1 MAARADAVLLL
12 LLSGSVLLGHSAGPG
27 HSFSSSAPDS
37 ERGRMELRRV
47 RTLAALSRYGEC
59 WARALEYLDASCR
72 DLTSESQSLI
82 ALRFTHCHLSS
93 SGRDF
98 PACPEGSEVSRCT
111 AGMDTVAFNSYTE
124 FFTHTHSMCHFLQ
137 SEAWQRQAENTIYR
151 LTESSAG
158 VAEQLQ
164 STRLMAEDLIEAQ
177 SAALQAQ
184 KAILSNGEELR
195 VTLRDSTQGL
205 RSVFS
210 ELSSASREQQV
221 ALSELFNRVSFLQS
235 FLLMETHSLSSCCY
249 NAAALCTS
257 FLITSTPRSSRARLV
272 LLSLV
277 CLNFYLER
285 KIYQFVLSSD
295 NPEHQHMELLTVY
308 VSALRRF
315 MVCVGVCVLLVVC
328 VRYRDPVQQSLQV
341 LQQLRETQRS
351 LQEALQHAESLGE
364 RRRTAEDD
372 QLRVKVRT
380 SGGSSDEI
388 REQKKKGD
396 AEEEG
401 GKKRR
406 GREGG
411 HFGVSHHW
419 RLRPIEPLALRLE
432 QRQHPQQHR
441 ERLIIHPQERFP
453 QRLSASE
460 SRQAAS
466 SLILSPSSVSPLLP
480 AGVQH
485 PGGGQ
490 TASLQPEEQKVGH
503 SLTHPLHL
511 CSHFSTGNIILL
523 MFLFLSVFVN
533 VNKMFLDLKQE
544 NMSK

>member
-1 MAARADAVLLL
+1 MAARADMLLL
-12 LLSGSVLLGHSAGPG
+12 LLSGSVLLGLSAGPG
-27 HSFSSSAPDS
+27 HSSSSSAPDS

-47 RTLAALSRYGEC
+47 RTLAAQSRYGEC
-59 WARALEYLDASCR
+59 WARALEHLDASCR

-177 SAALQAQ
+177 RAALQAQ

-195 VTLRDSTQGL
+195 VTLRDSTRGL

-210 ELSSASREQQV
+210 ELSSTSREQQV

-235 FLLMETHSLSSCCY
+235 FLLMETRSLSSCCY

-372 QLRVKVRT
+372 QLPVKMR
-380 SGGSSDEI
+380 
-388 REQKKKGD
+388 
-396 AEEEG
+396 
-401 GKKRR
+401 
-406 GREGG
+406 
-411 HFGVSHHW
+411 
-419 RLRPIEPLALRLE
+419 
-432 QRQHPQQHR
+432 
-441 ERLIIHPQERFP
+441 
-453 QRLSASE
+453 SE
-460 SRQAAS
+460 SRRREEMLRRKEERREEEDREDIYPTTGGSDPSNLSHFGWSSDSILSSTENAS
-466 SLILSPSSVSPLLP
+466 SADSTLRNGSHNALVRQSPGRRPRRSSSRRPRSPPSSPLVYSILVDDKQP
-480 AGVQH
+480 RY
-485 PGGGQ
+485 
-490 TASLQPEEQKVGH
+490 SLRSRRSDIH
-503 SLTHPLHL
+503 
-511 CSHFSTGNIILL
+511 
-523 MFLFLSVFVN
+523 
-533 VNKMFLDLKQE
+533 
-544 NMSK
+544 